1 MSKSKLTYTSAVT
14 ELEEIVKDIESGEI
28 DVDVLTVKV
37 KKASELITFCK
48 DRLRNTQKEVE
59 KTLVDIE
66 EEPGAEEN
74 KLPDSNKP
82 LF

>member
-1 MSKSKLTYTSAVT
+1 MSKSKLTYASAIT
-14 ELEEIVKDIESGEI
+14 ELEEIVRDIESGEI
-28 DVDVLTVKV
+28 DVDILTVKV
-37 KKASELITFCK
+37 KRASELIAFCK

-66 EEPGAEEN
+66 EEPGADEN
-74 KLPDSNKP
+74 TLPDSNKP

>member
-1 MSKSKLTYTSAVT
+1 MSKSKLTYTSAIT

-37 KKASELITFCK
+37 KRASELITFCK
-48 DRLRNTQKEVE
+48 DRLRYTQKEVE

-66 EEPGAEEN
+66 EEPKAEE
-74 KLPDSNKP
+74 D
-82 LF
+82 

>member
-1 MSKSKLTYTSAVT
+1 MSKNKLTYTSAIT

-37 KKASELITFCK
+37 KRAAELITFCK

-59 KTLVDIE
+59 KTLVDIAEKPGDE
-66 EEPGAEEN
+66 ET
-74 KLPDSNKP
+74 
-82 LF
+82 